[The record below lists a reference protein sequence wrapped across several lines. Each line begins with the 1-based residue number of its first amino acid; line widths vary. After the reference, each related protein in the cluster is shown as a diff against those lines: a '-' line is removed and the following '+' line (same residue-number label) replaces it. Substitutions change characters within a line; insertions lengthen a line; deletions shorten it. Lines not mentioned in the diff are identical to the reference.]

1 MNKPVR
7 KAVIA
12 VAGFGTRFLPAT
24 KATPKEMMPII
35 DKPVIQYVVE
45 EAVES
50 GIKDIILVTSGT
62 KRPLEDHFDDNESLE
77 LWLKKQG
84 KLELLKTIKRIG
96 KLANFIYIRQK
107 GPYGNAI
114 PVLNAE
120 PLIDKD
126 EPFAVFF
133 GDELVRNKIP
143 RLAQMIE
150 TYNKYQDPVLAVIPV
165 DAEGTKK
172 YAIIDPQAK
181 VDAHTYQIKGLV
193 EKPGPE
199 KATSKLGAIGAYILT
214 PDIFK
219 EIRAIKPGKGGEYW
233 LVEAIFRLMKKR
245 PVYARQIEGEY
256 FDAGSKIG
264 WLHANLAFALERPE
278 MKDDVKKLMKKL
290 LK

>member
-84 KLELLKTIKRIG
+84 KLDLLKTIKRIG

-133 GDELVRNKIP
+133 GDELVRNKVP

-181 VDAHTYQIKGLV
+181 VDPHTYQIKGLV

-199 KATSKLGAIGAYILT
+199 KATSRLGAIGAYILT

-245 PVYARQIEGEY
+245 PIYAREIEGEY
-256 FDAGSKIG
+256 FDTGSKIG
-264 WLHANLAFALERPE
+264 WLHANLAMALERPD

>member
-181 VDAHTYQIKGLV
+181 VDQKTYQIKGLV

-199 KATSKLGAIGAYILT
+199 KATSRLGAIGAYILT

-245 PVYARQIEGEY
+245 PIYARQIEGEY
-256 FDAGSKIG
+256 FDTGSKIG
-264 WLHANLAFALERPE
+264 WLHANLAMALERPD